1 MLISCSSITKNFT
14 GTPLFDGL
22 SLTIEEG
29 CKLGIIGR
37 NGCGKSTLLSIVG
50 KRQDPDAGDVALRR
64 GVRVAFVEQTT
75 NFDGEKTVT
84 EILEAA
90 SLKAIDSIPEE
101 RNKLV
106 SLLKSKAGLPDTQV
120 KNLSGGLNKRL
131 AIAAALAEAP
141 DVMLLDEPTNHL
153 DIKGILWLE
162 GVLKNAKFAW
172 VVVTHDRWFLQ
183 KTVQQILEIN
193 KTFPKG
199 YFVTEGDYYKFQ
211 EKREAFIEAQKKER
225 DTLANKVRRETEWL
239 HQGAKARSTKAKY
252 RSDTA
257 HAMIEELRETNSR
270 LRESTT
276 EIAFNSSDRK
286 TKKLIELKGV
296 TKSIE
301 GKTLFKDQNL
311 ILSPGMRLGLLGVN
325 GCGKTTLLNVIAKR
339 LEADSGE
346 VVHAPNLRI
355 AVFNQNRSQLKQD
368 WSLRRAL
375 SEHSDSVVFNG
386 QSIHINSWATK
397 FGFRVDQLDL
407 PVSELSGGEQAR
419 LAIAQIMLVP
429 ADVLLLDEPTND
441 LDIPALEALEDSL
454 AEFSGAVVLVTHDRY
469 LIDRVC
475 DSFIGFSDGNAKP
488 FADYAQWE
496 KSLTVVAK
504 PQNTTPKVERSARP
518 AQKKLT
524 YMEEKEL
531 ASMEDTIF
539 KAEEELEQCKAALED
554 NAIMSD
560 PEKAKEAAKA
570 WEVAKEKVDKLYQR
584 WEELEARATR
594 SR

>member
-1 MLISCSSITKNFT
+1 MLISCSSITKSFT

-50 KRQDPDAGDVALRR
+50 KKQDPDAGDVAVRR
-64 GVRVAFVEQTT
+64 GVRVAFVEQNT
-75 NFDGEKTVT
+75 NFDGEKTVI

-90 SLKAIDSIPEE
+90 ALKAVDSTPED
-101 RNKLV
+101 RSKLV

-199 YFVTEGDYYKFQ
+199 YFITEGDYYKFQ

-270 LRESTT
+270 LRETT
-276 EIAFNSSDRK
+276 TDIAFNSSDRK

-296 TKSIE
+296 TKNL
-301 GKTLFKDQNL
+301 GGRTLFKDQSF

-325 GCGKTTLLNVIAKR
+325 GCGKTTLLNVIAKQ

-346 VVHAPNLRI
+346 VVHAPNLRLAI
-355 AVFNQNRSQLKQD
+355 FNQNRAQLKQD

-386 QSIHINSWATK
+386 QAIHINSWAAK

-454 AEFSGAVVLVTHDRY
+454 AEFSGAVVLVTHDRF

-475 DSFIGFSDGNAKP
+475 DSFIGFSDENAKP

-496 KSLTVVAK
+496 KSLTVAAK
-504 PQNTTPKVERSARP
+504 TQNTAPKVERNTKP
-518 AQKKLT
+518 TQKKLT

-531 ASMEDTIF
+531 AGMEDAIF
-539 KAEEELEQCKAALED
+539 QAEGELEQRKAALED
-554 NAIMSD
+554 NTIMSD
-560 PEKAKEAAKA
+560 PEKAKDAAKA
-570 WEVAKEKVDKLYQR
+570 WEEAKAKVDKLYQR
-584 WEELEARATR
+584 WEDLEARAGR
-594 SR
+594 

>member
-1 MLISCSSITKNFT
+1 MLISCSSITKSFT

-50 KRQDPDAGDVALRR
+50 KKQEPDAGDVAVRR

-75 NFDGEKTVT
+75 SFDGEKTVI

-90 SLKAIDSIPEE
+90 ALKAVDSTPED
-101 RNKLV
+101 RSKLV

-199 YFVTEGDYYKFQ
+199 YFITEGDYYKFQ

-270 LRESTT
+270 LRETT
-276 EIAFNSSDRK
+276 TDIAFNSSDRK

-296 TKSIE
+296 TKNL
-301 GKTLFKDQNL
+301 GGRTLFKDQSF

-325 GCGKTTLLNVIAKR
+325 GCGKTTLLNVIAKQ

-346 VVHAPNLRI
+346 VVHVPNLRLAI
-355 AVFNQNRSQLKQD
+355 FNQNRAQLKQD

-386 QSIHINSWATK
+386 QSIHINSWAAK

-454 AEFSGAVVLVTHDRY
+454 AEFSGAVVLVTHDRF

-475 DSFIGFSDGNAKP
+475 DSFIGFSDENAKP

-496 KSLTVVAK
+496 KSLTVATK
-504 PQNTTPKVERSARP
+504 PQNTTPKVERNTKP

-531 ASMEDTIF
+531 AGMEDAIF
-539 KAEEELEQCKAALED
+539 QAEGELEQRKAALED
-554 NAIMSD
+554 NTIMSD
-560 PEKAKEAAKA
+560 PEKAKDAAKS
-570 WEVAKEKVDKLYQR
+570 WEEAKAKVDKLYQR
-584 WEELEARATR
+584 WEELESRAGH
-594 SR
+594 

>member
-1 MLISCSSITKNFT
+1 MLISCSSITKSFT

-50 KRQDPDAGDVALRR
+50 KKQEPDAGDVAVRR

-75 NFDGEKTVT
+75 SFDGEKTVI
-84 EILEAA
+84 EILETAA
-90 SLKAIDSIPEE
+90 LKAVDSTPED
-101 RNKLV
+101 RSKLV

-162 GVLKNAKFAW
+162 VVLKNAKFAW

-199 YFVTEGDYYKFQ
+199 YFITEGDYYKFQ

-270 LRESTT
+270 LRETT
-276 EIAFNSSDRK
+276 TDIAFNSSDRK

-296 TKSIE
+296 TKNL
-301 GKTLFKDQNL
+301 GGRTLFKDQSF

-325 GCGKTTLLNVIAKR
+325 GCGKTTLLNVIAKQ

-346 VVHAPNLRI
+346 VVHAPNLRLAI
-355 AVFNQNRSQLKQD
+355 FNQNRAQLKQD

-386 QSIHINSWATK
+386 QSIHINSWAAK

-454 AEFSGAVVLVTHDRY
+454 AEFSGAVVLVTHDRF

-475 DSFIGFSDGNAKP
+475 DSFIGFSDENAKP

-496 KSLTVVAK
+496 KSLTVATK
-504 PQNTTPKVERSARP
+504 PQNTTPKVERNTKP

-531 ASMEDTIF
+531 AGMEDAIF
-539 KAEEELEQCKAALED
+539 QAEGELEQRKAALED
-554 NAIMSD
+554 NTIMSD
-560 PEKAKEAAKA
+560 PEKAKDAAKA
-570 WEVAKEKVDKLYQR
+570 WEEAKAKVDKLYQR
-584 WEELEARATR
+584 WEDLEARAGR
-594 SR
+594 